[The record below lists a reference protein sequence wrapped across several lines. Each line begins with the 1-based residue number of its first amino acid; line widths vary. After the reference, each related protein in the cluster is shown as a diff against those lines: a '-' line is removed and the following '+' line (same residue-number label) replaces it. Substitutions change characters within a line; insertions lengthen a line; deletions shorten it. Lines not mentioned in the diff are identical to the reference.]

1 MTNTRKLTTMAI
13 LTALSVCFVAL
24 IHFPIFPAVAFLE
37 YDPADI
43 PILICGFAFG
53 PAAGFIVTLIAAFI
67 QGFTVSAQSGIYGI
81 IMHIVAT
88 GAYVLSSSLFYR
100 KHKTKKMA
108 AVAIGIGTLTMVV
121 CMFFANLVITPYF
134 LMGAVNS
141 GTPCS
146 RSCRSSCFSILS
158 KRAPTARSR
167 SLSISASSTCSSKTK
182 KPRISLHDRGL
193 FPPVCRR
200 AAADH

>member
-88 GAYVLSSSLFYR
+88 GAYVL
-100 KHKTKKMA
+100 
-108 AVAIGIGTLTMVV
+108 
-121 CMFFANLVITPYF
+121 
-134 LMGAVNS
+134 
-141 GTPCS
+141 
-146 RSCRSSCFSILS
+146 
-158 KRAPTARSR
+158 
-167 SLSISASSTCSSKTK
+167 
-182 KPRISLHDRGL
+182 
-193 FPPVCRR
+193 
-200 AAADH
+200 

>member
-43 PILICGFAFG
+43 PILICSFAFG
-53 PAAGFIVTLIAAFI
+53 PAAGLVVTVIAAFI

-81 IMHIVAT
+81 IMHIIAT
-88 GAYVLSSSLFYR
+88 GAYVLASGLFYR
-100 KHKTKKMA
+100 KHKTKNLA
-108 AVAIGIGTLTMVV
+108 AVSLLIGTAAMVV

-134 LMGAVNS
+134 MMGAVNKETVYTVLS
-141 GTPCS
+141 LMP
-146 RSCRSSCFSILS
+146 FILLFNLLKAGINGAITFFLY
-158 KRAPTARSR
+158 KRV
-167 SLSISASSTCSSKTK
+167 K
-182 KPRISLHDRGL
+182 HL
-193 FPPVCRR
+193 FFK
-200 AAADH
+200 D

>member
-88 GAYVLSSSLFYR
+88 GTYVLSSSLFYR

-134 LMGAVNS
+134 LMGAVNN
-141 GTPCS
+141 GTVSAVLSLMP
-146 RSCRSSCFSILS
+146 FILLFNLIKAGANGAITFFIY
-158 KRAPTARSR
+158 KRV
-167 SLSISASSTCSSKTK
+167 K
-182 KPRISLHDRGL
+182 HL
-193 FPPVCRR
+193 FFK
-200 AAADH
+200 D

>member
-53 PAAGFIVTLIAAFI
+53 PAAGLVVTVIAAFI

-81 IMHIVAT
+81 IMHIIAT
-88 GAYVLSSSLFYR
+88 GAYVLASGLFYR
-100 KHKTKKMA
+100 KHKTKKLA
-108 AVAIGIGTLTMVV
+108 AVSLLIGTAAMVV

-134 LMGAVNS
+134 MMGAVNKATVS
-141 GTPCS
+141 AVLSLMP
-146 RSCRSSCFSILS
+146 FILLFNLLKAGINGAITFFLY
-158 KRAPTARSR
+158 KRV
-167 SLSISASSTCSSKTK
+167 K
-182 KPRISLHDRGL
+182 HL
-193 FPPVCRR
+193 FLK
-200 AAADH
+200 D

>member
-67 QGFTVSAQSGIYGI
+67 QGFTVSAQSGIYGV
-81 IMHIVAT
+81 IMHIIAT
-88 GAYVLSSSLFYR
+88 GAYVLASGLFYR
-100 KHKTKKMA
+100 KHKTKKLA
-108 AVAIGIGTLTMVV
+108 AVSLLIGTAAMVV

-134 LMGAVNS
+134 MMGAVNKE
-141 GTPCS
+141 TV
-146 RSCRSSCFSILS
+146 SIVLS
-158 KRAPTARSR
+158 LMPFILLFNLLKAGINGAITFFLYKRV
-167 SLSISASSTCSSKTK
+167 K
-182 KPRISLHDRGL
+182 HL
-193 FPPVCRR
+193 FFK
-200 AAADH
+200 D

>member
-100 KHKTKKMA
+100 NHKTKKMA

-141 GTPCS
+141 GTVSAVLSLSGQVWGYCYTQLTDVEQEQNGIYCYD
-146 RSCRSSCFSILS
+146 RSAKFDMDRIKAIFS
-158 KRAPTARSR
+158 KRPEHPAR
-167 SLSISASSTCSSKTK
+167 
-182 KPRISLHDRGL
+182 
-193 FPPVCRR
+193 
-200 AAADH
+200 

>member
-121 CMFFANLVITPYF
+121 HVLCQSRHH
-134 LMGAVNS
+134 AV
-141 GTPCS
+141 
-146 RSCRSSCFSILS
+146 FS
-158 KRAPTARSR
+158 
-167 SLSISASSTCSSKTK
+167 
-182 KPRISLHDRGL
+182 DGRGEQRYG
-193 FPPVCRR
+193 VRR
-200 AAADH
+200 ALAHAVHPAFQSYQSGRQRRDHVLYL

>member
-43 PILICGFAFG
+43 PILICSFAFG
-53 PAAGFIVTLIAAFI
+53 PAAGLVVTVIAAFI

-81 IMHIVAT
+81 IMHIIAT
-88 GAYVLSSSLFYR
+88 GAYVLTSGLFYR
-100 KHKTKKMA
+100 KHKTKKLA
-108 AVAIGIGTLTMVV
+108 AVSLLIGTAAMVV

-134 LMGAVNS
+134 MMGAVNKETVS
-141 GTPCS
+141 TVLSLMP
-146 RSCRSSCFSILS
+146 FILLFNLLKAGINGAITFFLY
-158 KRAPTARSR
+158 KRV
-167 SLSISASSTCSSKTK
+167 K
-182 KPRISLHDRGL
+182 HL
-193 FPPVCRR
+193 FFK
-200 AAADH
+200 D